1 MKKSSNIIISV
12 LLMIMGLVFFFTSGS
27 LTNLFFAVCALGM
40 LLMSLGEKV
49 ISRILMII
57 GAIGAMIFGFGSIIS
72 IIKYLI

>member
-12 LLMIMGLVFFFTSGS
+12 LLMIMGLVFFFTAGS

>member
-1 MKKSSNIIISV
+1 MRKSSNIIISA
-12 LLMIMGLVFFFTSGS
+12 LLVIVGLVFFFTAGS

-57 GAIGAMIFGFGSIIS
+57 GALGAMIFGFGSIIS
-72 IIKYLI
+72 TIKSLI